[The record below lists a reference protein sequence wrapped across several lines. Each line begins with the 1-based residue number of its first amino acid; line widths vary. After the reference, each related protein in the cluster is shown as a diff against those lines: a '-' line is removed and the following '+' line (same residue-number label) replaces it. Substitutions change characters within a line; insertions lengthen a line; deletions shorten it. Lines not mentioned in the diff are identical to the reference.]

1 MQQLLL
7 FKSIINKRDIKIRE
21 VNMKKVIVFFMV
33 ACMVLFVGCSENK
46 NTETKSTTTKPTE
59 TTTKSTVK
67 TSLTK
72 EEKETIESNKRNFQS
87 NKETDVC
94 ADMRYYYLYVD
105 GMEEDVIVND
115 YDKELPTV
123 STKNIKVTTYKL
135 SDSNNEYHNYLI
147 ANLHNNGKDNLIVR
161 MYVEF
166 LDSDGEV
173 MGSDLQ
179 TVKTLSSKSDYPL
192 RFTGKYKFENFRY
205 TLKAYNT
212 DSINVGKLIESKIT
226 KNNNVI
232 SLKATNKSDGCD
244 VIYTTVA
251 VMLFD
256 NGRLVDFLDGAIG
269 EDHFSGMDY
278 GLQLTENNSA
288 IKLFYCNKKY
298 DTAKVY
304 FDGYA
309 QYMGNV
315 S

>member
-1 MQQLLL
+1 MKKIIVLLL
-7 FKSIINKRDIKIRE
+7 
-21 VNMKKVIVFFMV
+21 V
-33 ACMVLFVGCSENK
+33 ACMVLFVGCNENK
-46 NTETKSTTTKPTE
+46 NTETKGTSA
-59 TTTKSTVK
+59 KSTVK

-72 EEKETIESNKRNFQS
+72 EEKETIENNKRNFES
-87 NKETDVC
+87 NKCQNVYF
-94 ADMRYYYLYVD
+94 DMSCYFLYYND
-105 GMEEDVIVND
+105 IDEDKVVND
-115 YDKELPTV
+115 YDKDLPTV

-135 SDSNNEYHNYLI
+135 SDSNKKYHNYLI
-147 ANLHNNGKDNLIVR
+147 ANLHNDGKDNLIVR

-166 LDSDGEV
+166 LDNNGEV

-192 RFTGKYKFENFRY
+192 RFTGKYEFENFRY

-212 DSINVGKLIESKIT
+212 DSINVGKIIKSKIT

-288 IKLFYCNKKY
+288 IKIFNCNKKY

-309 QYMGNV
+309 KYMGNV

>member
-1 MQQLLL
+1 MKKIIVLLL
-7 FKSIINKRDIKIRE
+7 
-21 VNMKKVIVFFMV
+21 V
-33 ACMVLFVGCSENK
+33 ACMVLFVGCNENK
-46 NTETKSTTTKPTE
+46 NTETKGTSAKSTE

-72 EEKETIESNKRNFQS
+72 EEKETIENNKRNFES
-87 NKETDVC
+87 NKCQNVYF
-94 ADMRYYYLYVD
+94 DMSCYFLYYND
-105 GMEEDVIVND
+105 IDEDKVVND
-115 YDKELPTV
+115 YDKELHTV

-135 SDSNNEYHNYLI
+135 SDSNKKYHNYLI
-147 ANLHNNGKDNLIVR
+147 ANLHNDGKDNLIVR

-166 LDSDGEV
+166 LDNNGEV

-192 RFTGKYKFENFRY
+192 RFTGKYEFENFRY

-212 DSINVGKLIESKIT
+212 DSINVGKIIKSKIT

-288 IKLFYCNKKY
+288 IKIFNCNKKY

-309 QYMGNV
+309 KYMGNV

>member
-1 MQQLLL
+1 MKKIIVLLL
-7 FKSIINKRDIKIRE
+7 
-21 VNMKKVIVFFMV
+21 V
-33 ACMVLFVGCSENK
+33 ACMVLFVGCNENK
-46 NTETKSTTTKPTE
+46 NTETKGTSAKSTE

-72 EEKETIESNKRNFQS
+72 EEKETIENNKRNFES
-87 NKETDVC
+87 NKCQNVYF
-94 ADMRYYYLYVD
+94 DMSCYFLYYND
-105 GMEEDVIVND
+105 IDEDKVVND
-115 YDKELPTV
+115 YDKDLPTV

-147 ANLHNNGKDNLIVR
+147 ANLHNNSKDNLIVR

-166 LDSDGEV
+166 LDNNGEV

-192 RFTGKYKFENFRY
+192 RFTGKYEFENFRY

-212 DSINVGKLIESKIT
+212 DSINVGKIIKSKIT

-278 GLQLTENNSA
+278 GLQLMENNSA
-288 IKLFYCNKKY
+288 IKIFNCNKKY

-309 QYMGNV
+309 KYMGNV

>member
-1 MQQLLL
+1 MKKIILLL
-7 FKSIINKRDIKIRE
+7 L
-21 VNMKKVIVFFMV
+21 V
-33 ACMVLFVGCSENK
+33 ACMVLFVGCNENK
-46 NTETKSTTTKPTE
+46 NTETKGTSAKSTE

-72 EEKETIESNKRNFQS
+72 EEKETIENNKRNFES
-87 NKETDVC
+87 NKCQNVYF
-94 ADMRYYYLYVD
+94 DMSCYFLYYND
-105 GMEEDVIVND
+105 IDEDKVVND
-115 YDKELPTV
+115 YDKDLPTV

-135 SDSNNEYHNYLI
+135 SDSNKKYHNYLI
-147 ANLHNNGKDNLIVR
+147 ANLHNDGKDNLIVR

-166 LDSDGEV
+166 LDNNGEV

-192 RFTGKYKFENFRY
+192 RFTGKYEFENFRY

-212 DSINVGKLIESKIT
+212 DSINVGKIIKSKIT

-288 IKLFYCNKKY
+288 IKIFNCNKKY

-309 QYMGNV
+309 KYMGNV

>member
-1 MQQLLL
+1 MKKIIVLLL
-7 FKSIINKRDIKIRE
+7 
-21 VNMKKVIVFFMV
+21 V
-33 ACMVLFVGCSENK
+33 ACMVLFVGCNENK
-46 NTETKSTTTKPTE
+46 NTETKGTSAKSTE

-72 EEKETIESNKRNFQS
+72 EEKETIENNKRNFES
-87 NKETDVC
+87 NKCQNVYF
-94 ADMRYYYLYVD
+94 DMSCYFLYYND
-105 GMEEDVIVND
+105 IDEDKVVND
-115 YDKELPTV
+115 YDKDLHTV

-192 RFTGKYKFENFRY
+192 RFTGKYEFENFRY

-212 DSINVGKLIESKIT
+212 DSINVGKIIKSKIT

-288 IKLFYCNKKY
+288 IKIFNCNKKY

-309 QYMGNV
+309 KYMGNV

>member
-1 MQQLLL
+1 MKKIIVLLL
-7 FKSIINKRDIKIRE
+7 
-21 VNMKKVIVFFMV
+21 V
-33 ACMVLFVGCSENK
+33 ACMVLFVGCNENK
-46 NTETKSTTTKPTE
+46 NTETKGTSAKSTE

-72 EEKETIESNKRNFQS
+72 EEKETIENNKRNFES
-87 NKETDVC
+87 NKCQNVYF
-94 ADMRYYYLYVD
+94 DMSCYFLYYND
-105 GMEEDVIVND
+105 IDEDKVVND
-115 YDKELPTV
+115 YDKDLPTV

-147 ANLHNNGKDNLIVR
+147 ANLHNDGKDNLIVR

-166 LDSDGEV
+166 LDNNGEV

-192 RFTGKYKFENFRY
+192 RFTGKYEFENFRY

-212 DSINVGKLIESKIT
+212 DSINVGKIIKSKIT

-288 IKLFYCNKKY
+288 IKIFNCNKKY

-309 QYMGNV
+309 KYMGNV

>member
-1 MQQLLL
+1 MKKIIVLLL
-7 FKSIINKRDIKIRE
+7 
-21 VNMKKVIVFFMV
+21 V
-33 ACMVLFVGCSENK
+33 ACMVLFVGCNENK
-46 NTETKSTTTKPTE
+46 NTETKGTSAKSTE

-72 EEKETIESNKRNFQS
+72 EEKETIENNKRNFES
-87 NKETDVC
+87 NKCQNVYF
-94 ADMRYYYLYVD
+94 DMSCYFLYYND
-105 GMEEDVIVND
+105 IDEDKVVND
-115 YDKELPTV
+115 YDKDLPTV

-135 SDSNNEYHNYLI
+135 SDSNKKYHNYLI

-166 LDSDGEV
+166 LDNNGEV

-192 RFTGKYKFENFRY
+192 RFTGKYEFENFRY

-212 DSINVGKLIESKIT
+212 DSINVGKIIKSKIT

-288 IKLFYCNKKY
+288 IKIFNCNKKY

-309 QYMGNV
+309 KYMGNV

>member
-1 MQQLLL
+1 MKKIIVLLL
-7 FKSIINKRDIKIRE
+7 
-21 VNMKKVIVFFMV
+21 V
-33 ACMVLFVGCSENK
+33 ACMVLFVGCNENK
-46 NTETKSTTTKPTE
+46 NTETKGTSAKSTE

-72 EEKETIESNKRNFQS
+72 EEKETIENNKRNFES
-87 NKETDVC
+87 NKCQNVYF
-94 ADMRYYYLYVD
+94 DMSCYFLYYND
-105 GMEEDVIVND
+105 IDEDKVVND
-115 YDKELPTV
+115 YDKDLPTV

-135 SDSNNEYHNYLI
+135 SDSNKKYHNYLI
-147 ANLHNNGKDNLIVR
+147 ANLHNDSKDNLIVR

-166 LDSDGEV
+166 LDNNGEV

-192 RFTGKYKFENFRY
+192 RFTGKYEFENFRY

-212 DSINVGKLIESKIT
+212 DSINVGKIIKSKIT

-288 IKLFYCNKKY
+288 IKIFNCNKKY

-309 QYMGNV
+309 KYMGNV

>member
-1 MQQLLL
+1 MKKIIVLLL
-7 FKSIINKRDIKIRE
+7 
-21 VNMKKVIVFFMV
+21 V
-33 ACMVLFVGCSENK
+33 ACMVLFVGCNENK
-46 NTETKSTTTKPTE
+46 NTETKGTSAKSTE

-72 EEKETIESNKRNFQS
+72 EEKETIENNKRNFES
-87 NKETDVC
+87 NKCQNVYF
-94 ADMRYYYLYVD
+94 DMSCYFLYYND
-105 GMEEDVIVND
+105 IDEDKVVND
-115 YDKELPTV
+115 YDKDLPTV

-135 SDSNNEYHNYLI
+135 SDSNKKYHNYLI
-147 ANLHNNGKDNLIVR
+147 ANLHNDGKDNLIVR

-192 RFTGKYKFENFRY
+192 RFTGKYEFENFRY

-212 DSINVGKLIESKIT
+212 DSINVGKIIKSKIS

-288 IKLFYCNKKY
+288 IKIFNCNKKY

-309 QYMGNV
+309 KYMGNV

>member
-1 MQQLLL
+1 MKKIIVLLL
-7 FKSIINKRDIKIRE
+7 
-21 VNMKKVIVFFMV
+21 V
-33 ACMVLFVGCSENK
+33 ACMVLFVGCNENK
-46 NTETKSTTTKPTE
+46 NTETKGTSAKSTE

-72 EEKETIESNKRNFQS
+72 EEKETIENNKRNFQS

-115 YDKELPTV
+115 YDKDLPTV

-135 SDSNNEYHNYLI
+135 SDSNKKYHNYLI
-147 ANLHNNGKDNLIVR
+147 ANLHNDGKDNLIVR

-166 LDSDGEV
+166 LDNNGEV

-192 RFTGKYKFENFRY
+192 RFTGKYEFENFRY

-212 DSINVGKLIESKIT
+212 DSINVGKIIKSKIT

-256 NGRLVDFLDGAIG
+256 NGSWLIFL
-269 EDHFSGMDY
+269 MV
-278 GLQLTENNSA
+278 L
-288 IKLFYCNKKY
+288 
-298 DTAKVY
+298 
-304 FDGYA
+304 
-309 QYMGNV
+309 
-315 S
+315 

>member
-1 MQQLLL
+1 MKKIIVLLL
-7 FKSIINKRDIKIRE
+7 
-21 VNMKKVIVFFMV
+21 V
-33 ACMVLFVGCSENK
+33 ACMVLFVGCNENK
-46 NTETKSTTTKPTE
+46 NTETKGTSAKSTE

-115 YDKELPTV
+115 YDKELHTV
-123 STKNIKVTTYKL
+123 STNNIKVTTYKL
-135 SDSNNEYHNYLI
+135 SDSNKKYHNYLI
-147 ANLHNNGKDNLIVR
+147 ANLHNDGKDNLIVR

-166 LDSDGEV
+166 LDNNGEV

-192 RFTGKYKFENFRY
+192 RFTGKYEFENFRY

-212 DSINVGKLIESKIT
+212 DSINVGKIIKSKIT

-269 EDHFSGMDY
+269 EDHFSDMDY

-288 IKLFYCNKKY
+288 IKIFNCNKKY

-309 QYMGNV
+309 KYMGNV

>member
-1 MQQLLL
+1 MKKIIVLLL
-7 FKSIINKRDIKIRE
+7 
-21 VNMKKVIVFFMV
+21 V
-33 ACMVLFVGCSENK
+33 ACMVLFVGCNENK
-46 NTETKSTTTKPTE
+46 NTETKGTSAKSTE

-72 EEKETIESNKRNFQS
+72 EEKETIENNKRNFES
-87 NKETDVC
+87 NKCKNVYF
-94 ADMRYYYLYVD
+94 DMSCYFLYYND
-105 GMEEDVIVND
+105 IDEDKVVND
-115 YDKELPTV
+115 YDKDLPTV

-135 SDSNNEYHNYLI
+135 SDSNKKYHNYLI
-147 ANLHNNGKDNLIVR
+147 ANLHNDGKDNLIVR

-192 RFTGKYKFENFRY
+192 RFTGKYEFENFRY

-212 DSINVGKLIESKIT
+212 DSINVGKIIKSKIT

-288 IKLFYCNKKY
+288 IKIFNCNKKY

-309 QYMGNV
+309 KYMGNV

>member
-1 MQQLLL
+1 MKKIIVLLL
-7 FKSIINKRDIKIRE
+7 
-21 VNMKKVIVFFMV
+21 V
-33 ACMVLFVGCSENK
+33 ACMVLFVGCNENK
-46 NTETKSTTTKPTE
+46 NTETKGTSAKSTE

-72 EEKETIESNKRNFQS
+72 EEKETIESNKRNFES
-87 NKETDVC
+87 NKCQNVYF
-94 ADMRYYYLYVD
+94 DMSCYFLYYND
-105 GMEEDVIVND
+105 IDEDKVVND
-115 YDKELPTV
+115 YDKDLPTV

-135 SDSNNEYHNYLI
+135 SDSNKKYHNYLI
-147 ANLHNNGKDNLIVR
+147 ANLHNDGKDNLIVR

-192 RFTGKYKFENFRY
+192 RFTGKYEFENFRY

-212 DSINVGKLIESKIT
+212 DSINVGKIIKSKIT

-288 IKLFYCNKKY
+288 IKIFNCNKKY

-309 QYMGNV
+309 KYMGNV

>member
-1 MQQLLL
+1 MKKIIVLLL
-7 FKSIINKRDIKIRE
+7 
-21 VNMKKVIVFFMV
+21 V
-33 ACMVLFVGCSENK
+33 ACMVLFVGCNENK
-46 NTETKSTTTKPTE
+46 NTETKGTSAKSTE

-105 GMEEDVIVND
+105 GMKEDVIVND
-115 YDKELPTV
+115 YDKDLPTV

-135 SDSNNEYHNYLI
+135 SDSNKKYHNYLI
-147 ANLHNNGKDNLIVR
+147 ANLHNDGKDNLIVR

-166 LDSDGEV
+166 LDNNGEV

-192 RFTGKYKFENFRY
+192 RFTGKYEFENFRY

-212 DSINVGKLIESKIT
+212 DSINVGKIIKSKIT

-288 IKLFYCNKKY
+288 IKIFNCNKKY

-309 QYMGNV
+309 KYMGNV

>member
-1 MQQLLL
+1 MKKIIVLLL
-7 FKSIINKRDIKIRE
+7 
-21 VNMKKVIVFFMV
+21 V
-33 ACMVLFVGCSENK
+33 ACMVLFVGCNENK
-46 NTETKSTTTKPTE
+46 NTETKGTSAKSTE

-72 EEKETIESNKRNFQS
+72 EEKETIENNKRNFES
-87 NKETDVC
+87 NKCQNVYF
-94 ADMRYYYLYVD
+94 DMSCYFLYYND
-105 GMEEDVIVND
+105 IDEDKVVND
-115 YDKELPTV
+115 YDKDLPTV

-135 SDSNNEYHNYLI
+135 SDSNKKYHNYLI
-147 ANLHNNGKDNLIVR
+147 ANLHNDGKDNLIVR

-166 LDSDGEV
+166 LDNNGEV

-192 RFTGKYKFENFRY
+192 RFTGKYEFENFRY

-212 DSINVGKLIESKIT
+212 DSINVGKIIKSKIT

-288 IKLFYCNKKY
+288 IKIFNCNKKY

-309 QYMGNV
+309 KYYMGNV

>member
-1 MQQLLL
+1 MKKIIVLLL
-7 FKSIINKRDIKIRE
+7 
-21 VNMKKVIVFFMV
+21 V
-33 ACMVLFVGCSENK
+33 ACMVLFVGCNENK
-46 NTETKSTTTKPTE
+46 NTETKGTSAKSTE

-115 YDKELPTV
+115 YDKELHTV

-135 SDSNNEYHNYLI
+135 SDSNKKYHNYLI
-147 ANLHNNGKDNLIVR
+147 ANLHNDGKDNLIVR

-166 LDSDGEV
+166 LDNNGEV

-192 RFTGKYKFENFRY
+192 RFTGKYEFENFRY

-212 DSINVGKLIESKIT
+212 DSINVGKIIKSKIT

-269 EDHFSGMDY
+269 EDHFSDMDY

-288 IKLFYCNKKY
+288 IKIFNCNKKY

-309 QYMGNV
+309 KYMVNV

>member
-1 MQQLLL
+1 MKKIIVLLL
-7 FKSIINKRDIKIRE
+7 
-21 VNMKKVIVFFMV
+21 V
-33 ACMVLFVGCSENK
+33 ACMVLFVGCNENK
-46 NTETKSTTTKPTE
+46 NTETKGTSAKSTE

-72 EEKETIESNKRNFQS
+72 EEKETIENNKRNFES
-87 NKETDVC
+87 NKCQNVYF
-94 ADMRYYYLYVD
+94 DMSCYFLYYND
-105 GMEEDVIVND
+105 IDEDKVVND
-115 YDKELPTV
+115 YDKDLPTV

-135 SDSNNEYHNYLI
+135 SGSNKKYHNYLI
-147 ANLHNNGKDNLIVR
+147 ANLHNDGKDNLIVR

-166 LDSDGEV
+166 LDNNGEV

-192 RFTGKYKFENFRY
+192 RFTGKYEFENFRY

-212 DSINVGKLIESKIT
+212 DSINVGKIIKSKIT

-269 EDHFSGMDY
+269 EDHFSDMDY

-288 IKLFYCNKKY
+288 IKIFNCNKKY

-309 QYMGNV
+309 KYMGNV

>member
-1 MQQLLL
+1 MKKIIVLLL
-7 FKSIINKRDIKIRE
+7 
-21 VNMKKVIVFFMV
+21 V
-33 ACMVLFVGCSENK
+33 ACMVLFVGCNENK
-46 NTETKSTTTKPTE
+46 NTETKGTSAKSTE

-115 YDKELPTV
+115 YDKELHTV

-135 SDSNNEYHNYLI
+135 SDSNKKYHNYLI
-147 ANLHNNGKDNLIVR
+147 ANLHNDGKDNLIVR

-166 LDSDGEV
+166 LDNNGEV

-192 RFTGKYKFENFRY
+192 RFTGKYEFENFRY

-212 DSINVGKLIESKIT
+212 DSINVGKIIKSKIT

-256 NGRLVDFLDGAIG
+256 NGRLVDFLDGAIV

-288 IKLFYCNKKY
+288 IKIFNCNKKY

-309 QYMGNV
+309 KYMGNV

>member
-1 MQQLLL
+1 MKKIIVLLL
-7 FKSIINKRDIKIRE
+7 
-21 VNMKKVIVFFMV
+21 V
-33 ACMVLFVGCSENK
+33 ACMVLFVGCNENK
-46 NTETKSTTTKPTE
+46 NTETKGTSAKSTE

-115 YDKELPTV
+115 YDKDLPTV

-135 SDSNNEYHNYLI
+135 SDSNKKYHNYLI
-147 ANLHNNGKDNLIVR
+147 ANLHNDGKDNLIVR

-166 LDSDGEV
+166 LDNNGEV

-192 RFTGKYKFENFRY
+192 RFTGKYEFENFRY

-212 DSINVGKLIESKIT
+212 DSINVGKIIKSKIT

-256 NGRLVDFLDGAIG
+256 NGSWLIFL
-269 EDHFSGMDY
+269 MV
-278 GLQLTENNSA
+278 L
-288 IKLFYCNKKY
+288 
-298 DTAKVY
+298 
-304 FDGYA
+304 
-309 QYMGNV
+309 
-315 S
+315 

>member
-1 MQQLLL
+1 MKKIIVLLL
-7 FKSIINKRDIKIRE
+7 
-21 VNMKKVIVFFMV
+21 V
-33 ACMVLFVGCSENK
+33 ACMVLFVGCNENK
-46 NTETKSTTTKPTE
+46 NTETKGTSAKSTE

-72 EEKETIESNKRNFQS
+72 EEKETIENNKRNFES
-87 NKETDVC
+87 NKCQNVYF
-94 ADMRYYYLYVD
+94 DMSCYFLYYND
-105 GMEEDVIVND
+105 IDEDKVVND
-115 YDKELPTV
+115 YDKDLPTV

-192 RFTGKYKFENFRY
+192 RFTCKYEFENFRY

-212 DSINVGKLIESKIT
+212 DSINVGKIIKSKIT

-288 IKLFYCNKKY
+288 IKIFNCNKKY

-309 QYMGNV
+309 KYMGNV

>member
-1 MQQLLL
+1 MKKIIVLLL
-7 FKSIINKRDIKIRE
+7 
-21 VNMKKVIVFFMV
+21 V
-33 ACMVLFVGCSENK
+33 ACMVLFVGCNENK
-46 NTETKSTTTKPTE
+46 NTETKGTSAKSTE

-72 EEKETIESNKRNFQS
+72 EEKETIENNKMNFQR

-115 YDKELPTV
+115 YDKELHTV

-135 SDSNNEYHNYLI
+135 SDSNKKYHNYLI
-147 ANLHNNGKDNLIVR
+147 ANLHNDGKDNLIVR

-166 LDSDGEV
+166 LDNNGEV

-192 RFTGKYKFENFRY
+192 RFTGKYEFENFRY

-212 DSINVGKLIESKIT
+212 DSINVGKIIKSKIT

-288 IKLFYCNKKY
+288 IKIFNCDKKY

-309 QYMGNV
+309 KYMGNV

>member
-1 MQQLLL
+1 MKKIIVLLL
-7 FKSIINKRDIKIRE
+7 
-21 VNMKKVIVFFMV
+21 V
-33 ACMVLFVGCSENK
+33 ACMVLFVGCNENK
-46 NTETKSTTTKPTE
+46 NTETKGTSAKSTE

-72 EEKETIESNKRNFQS
+72 EEKETIENNKRNFES
-87 NKETDVC
+87 NKCQNVYF
-94 ADMRYYYLYVD
+94 DMSCYFLYYND
-105 GMEEDVIVND
+105 IDEDKVVND
-115 YDKELPTV
+115 YDKDLPTV

-135 SDSNNEYHNYLI
+135 SDSNKKYHNYLI
-147 ANLHNNGKDNLIVR
+147 ANLHNDGKDNLIVR

-166 LDSDGEV
+166 LDNNGEV

-192 RFTGKYKFENFRY
+192 RFTGKYEFENFRY

-212 DSINVGKLIESKIT
+212 DSINVGKIIKSKIT

-269 EDHFSGMDY
+269 EDHFSDMDY

-288 IKLFYCNKKY
+288 IKIFNCNKKY

-309 QYMGNV
+309 KYMGNV

>member
-1 MQQLLL
+1 MKKIIVLLL
-7 FKSIINKRDIKIRE
+7 
-21 VNMKKVIVFFMV
+21 V
-33 ACMVLFVGCSENK
+33 ACMVLFVGCNENK
-46 NTETKSTTTKPTE
+46 NTETKGTSAKSTE

-72 EEKETIESNKRNFQS
+72 EEKETIENNKRNFES
-87 NKETDVC
+87 NKCQNVYF
-94 ADMRYYYLYVD
+94 DMSCYFLYYND
-105 GMEEDVIVND
+105 IDEDKVVND
-115 YDKELPTV
+115 YDKDLPTV

-166 LDSDGEV
+166 LDNNGEV

-192 RFTGKYKFENFRY
+192 RFTGKYEFENFRY

-212 DSINVGKLIESKIT
+212 DSINVGKIIKSKIT

-269 EDHFSGMDY
+269 EDHFSDMDY

-288 IKLFYCNKKY
+288 IKIFNCNKKY

-309 QYMGNV
+309 KYMGNV

>member
-1 MQQLLL
+1 MKKIIVLLL
-7 FKSIINKRDIKIRE
+7 
-21 VNMKKVIVFFMV
+21 V
-33 ACMVLFVGCSENK
+33 ACMVLFVGCNENK
-46 NTETKSTTTKPTE
+46 NTETKGTSAKSTE

-72 EEKETIESNKRNFQS
+72 EEKETIESNKRNFES
-87 NKETDVC
+87 NKCQNVYF
-94 ADMRYYYLYVD
+94 DMSCYFLYYND
-105 GMEEDVIVND
+105 IDEDKVVND
-115 YDKELPTV
+115 YDKDLPTV

-135 SDSNNEYHNYLI
+135 SDSNKKYHNYLI
-147 ANLHNNGKDNLIVR
+147 ANLHNDGKDNLIVR

-166 LDSDGEV
+166 LDNNGEV

-192 RFTGKYKFENFRY
+192 RFTGKYEFENFRY

-212 DSINVGKLIESKIT
+212 DSINVGKIIKSKIT

-288 IKLFYCNKKY
+288 IKIFNCNKKY

-309 QYMGNV
+309 KYMGNV

>member
-1 MQQLLL
+1 MIIIVL
-7 FKSIINKRDIKIRE
+7 SI
-21 VNMKKVIVFFMV
+21 
-33 ACMVLFVGCSENK
+33 
-46 NTETKSTTTKPTE
+46 
-59 TTTKSTVK
+59 
-67 TSLTK
+67 LT
-72 EEKETIESNKRNFQS
+72 
-87 NKETDVC
+87 
-94 ADMRYYYLYVD
+94 L
-105 GMEEDVIVND
+105 
-115 YDKELPTV
+115 
-123 STKNIKVTTYKL
+123 KNIYNQEEFNIVISSGFIIDEICV
-135 SDSNNEYHNYLI
+135 SDSNKKYHNYLI
-147 ANLHNNGKDNLIVR
+147 ANLHNDGKDNLIVR

-166 LDSDGEV
+166 LDNNGEV

-192 RFTGKYKFENFRY
+192 RFTGKYEFENFRY

-212 DSINVGKLIESKIT
+212 DSINVGKIIKSKIT

-288 IKLFYCNKKY
+288 IKIFNCNKKY

-309 QYMGNV
+309 KYMGNV

>member
-1 MQQLLL
+1 MKKIIVLLL
-7 FKSIINKRDIKIRE
+7 
-21 VNMKKVIVFFMV
+21 V
-33 ACMVLFVGCSENK
+33 ACMVLFVGCNENK
-46 NTETKSTTTKPTE
+46 NTETKGTSAKSTE

-72 EEKETIESNKRNFQS
+72 EEKETIENNKRNFQS

-115 YDKELPTV
+115 YDKDLPTV

-135 SDSNNEYHNYLI
+135 SDSNKKYHNYLI
-147 ANLHNNGKDNLIVR
+147 ANLHNDGKDNLIVR

-166 LDSDGEV
+166 LDNNGEV

-192 RFTGKYKFENFRY
+192 RFTGKYEFENFRY

-212 DSINVGKLIESKIT
+212 DSINVGKIIKSKIT

-278 GLQLTENNSA
+278 SLQLTENNSA
-288 IKLFYCNKKY
+288 IKIFNCNKKY

-309 QYMGNV
+309 KYMGNV

>member
-1 MQQLLL
+1 MKKIIVLLL
-7 FKSIINKRDIKIRE
+7 
-21 VNMKKVIVFFMV
+21 V
-33 ACMVLFVGCSENK
+33 ACMVLFVGCNENK
-46 NTETKSTTTKPTE
+46 NTETKGTSAKSTE

-72 EEKETIESNKRNFQS
+72 EEKETIENNKRNFES
-87 NKETDVC
+87 NKCQNVYF
-94 ADMRYYYLYVD
+94 DMSCYFLYYND
-105 GMEEDVIVND
+105 IDEDKVVND
-115 YDKELPTV
+115 YDKDLPTV

-192 RFTGKYKFENFRY
+192 RFTGKYEFENFRY

-212 DSINVGKLIESKIT
+212 DSINVGKIIKSKIT

-288 IKLFYCNKKY
+288 IKIFNCNKKY

-309 QYMGNV
+309 KYMGNV

>member
-1 MQQLLL
+1 MKKIIVLLL
-7 FKSIINKRDIKIRE
+7 
-21 VNMKKVIVFFMV
+21 V
-33 ACMVLFVGCSENK
+33 ACMVLFVGCNENK
-46 NTETKSTTTKPTE
+46 NTETKGTSAKSTE

-72 EEKETIESNKRNFQS
+72 EEKEIIESNKRNFQS

-115 YDKELPTV
+115 YDKDLPTV

-135 SDSNNEYHNYLI
+135 SDSNKKYHNYLI
-147 ANLHNNGKDNLIVR
+147 ANLHNDGKDNLIVR

-166 LDSDGEV
+166 LDNNGEV

-192 RFTGKYKFENFRY
+192 RFTGKYEFENFRY

-212 DSINVGKLIESKIT
+212 DSINVGKIIKSKIT

-288 IKLFYCNKKY
+288 IKIFNCNKKY

-309 QYMGNV
+309 KYMGNV

>member
-1 MQQLLL
+1 MKKIIVLLL
-7 FKSIINKRDIKIRE
+7 
-21 VNMKKVIVFFMV
+21 V
-33 ACMVLFVGCSENK
+33 ACMVLFVGCNENK
-46 NTETKSTTTKPTE
+46 NTETKGTSAKSTE

-115 YDKELPTV
+115 YDKELHTV

-135 SDSNNEYHNYLI
+135 SDSNKKYHNYLI
-147 ANLHNNGKDNLIVR
+147 ANLHNDGKDNLIVR

-166 LDSDGEV
+166 LDNNGEV

-192 RFTGKYKFENFRY
+192 RFTGKYEFENFRY

-212 DSINVGKLIESKIT
+212 DSINVGKIIKSKIT

-269 EDHFSGMDY
+269 GDHFSGMDY

-288 IKLFYCNKKY
+288 IKIFNCNKKY

-309 QYMGNV
+309 KYMGNV

>member
-1 MQQLLL
+1 MKKIIVLLL
-7 FKSIINKRDIKIRE
+7 
-21 VNMKKVIVFFMV
+21 V
-33 ACMVLFVGCSENK
+33 ACMVLFVGCNENK
-46 NTETKSTTTKPTE
+46 NTETKGTSAKSTE

-72 EEKETIESNKRNFQS
+72 EEKETIENNKRNFES
-87 NKETDVC
+87 NKCQNVYF
-94 ADMRYYYLYVD
+94 DMSCYFLYYND
-105 GMEEDVIVND
+105 IDEDKVVND
-115 YDKELPTV
+115 YDKDLPTV

-135 SDSNNEYHNYLI
+135 SDSNKKYHNYLI
-147 ANLHNNGKDNLIVR
+147 ANLHNDAKDNLIVR

-192 RFTGKYKFENFRY
+192 RFTGKYEFENFRY

-212 DSINVGKLIESKIT
+212 DSINVGKIIKSKIS

-288 IKLFYCNKKY
+288 IKIFNCNKKY

-309 QYMGNV
+309 KYMGNV

>member
-1 MQQLLL
+1 MKKIIVLLL
-7 FKSIINKRDIKIRE
+7 
-21 VNMKKVIVFFMV
+21 V
-33 ACMVLFVGCSENK
+33 ACMVLFVGCNENK
-46 NTETKSTTTKPTE
+46 NTETKGTSAKSTE

-72 EEKETIESNKRNFQS
+72 EEKETIENHKRHFQS

-115 YDKELPTV
+115 YDKELHTV

-135 SDSNNEYHNYLI
+135 SDSNKKYHNYLI
-147 ANLHNNGKDNLIVR
+147 ANLHNDGKDNLIVR

-166 LDSDGEV
+166 LDNNGEV

-192 RFTGKYKFENFRY
+192 RFTGKYEFENFRY

-212 DSINVGKLIESKIT
+212 DSINVGKIIKSKIT

-288 IKLFYCNKKY
+288 IKIFNCNKKY

-309 QYMGNV
+309 KYMGNV

>member
-1 MQQLLL
+1 MKKIIVLLL
-7 FKSIINKRDIKIRE
+7 
-21 VNMKKVIVFFMV
+21 V
-33 ACMVLFVGCSENK
+33 ACMVLFVGCNENK
-46 NTETKSTTTKPTE
+46 NTETKGTSAKSTE

-72 EEKETIESNKRNFQS
+72 EEKETIESNNRNFQS

-115 YDKELPTV
+115 YDKDLPTV

-135 SDSNNEYHNYLI
+135 SDSNKKYHNYLI
-147 ANLHNNGKDNLIVR
+147 ANLHNDGKDNLIVR

-166 LDSDGEV
+166 LDNNGEV

-192 RFTGKYKFENFRY
+192 RFTGKYEFENFRY

-212 DSINVGKLIESKIT
+212 DSINVGKIIKSKIT

-288 IKLFYCNKKY
+288 IKIFNCNKKY

-309 QYMGNV
+309 KYMGNV

>member
-1 MQQLLL
+1 MKKIIVLLL
-7 FKSIINKRDIKIRE
+7 
-21 VNMKKVIVFFMV
+21 V
-33 ACMVLFVGCSENK
+33 ACMVLFVGCNENK
-46 NTETKSTTTKPTE
+46 NTETKGTSAKSTE

-72 EEKETIESNKRNFQS
+72 EEKETIENNKRNFQS

-115 YDKELPTV
+115 YDKELHTV

-135 SDSNNEYHNYLI
+135 SDSNKKYHNYLI
-147 ANLHNNGKDNLIVR
+147 ANLHNDGKDNLIVR

-166 LDSDGEV
+166 LDNNGEV

-192 RFTGKYKFENFRY
+192 RFTGKYEFENFRY

-212 DSINVGKLIESKIT
+212 DSINVGKIIKSKIT

-278 GLQLTENNSA
+278 GLQLMENNSA
-288 IKLFYCNKKY
+288 IKIFNCNKKY

-309 QYMGNV
+309 KYMGNV

>member
-1 MQQLLL
+1 MKKIIVLLL
-7 FKSIINKRDIKIRE
+7 
-21 VNMKKVIVFFMV
+21 V
-33 ACMVLFVGCSENK
+33 ACMVLFVGCNENK
-46 NTETKSTTTKPTE
+46 NTETKGTSAKSTE

-72 EEKETIESNKRNFQS
+72 EEKETIENNKRNFQS

-115 YDKELPTV
+115 YDKDLPTV

-135 SDSNNEYHNYLI
+135 SDSNKKYHNYLI
-147 ANLHNNGKDNLIVR
+147 ANLHNDGKDNLIVR

-166 LDSDGEV
+166 LDNNGEV

-192 RFTGKYKFENFRY
+192 RFTGKYEFENFRY

-212 DSINVGKLIESKIT
+212 DSINVGKIIKSKIT

-288 IKLFYCNKKY
+288 IKIFNCNKKY

-309 QYMGNV
+309 KYMGNV

>member
-1 MQQLLL
+1 MKKIIVLLL
-7 FKSIINKRDIKIRE
+7 
-21 VNMKKVIVFFMV
+21 V
-33 ACMVLFVGCSENK
+33 ACMVLFVGCNENK
-46 NTETKSTTTKPTE
+46 NTETKGTSAKSTE

-72 EEKETIESNKRNFQS
+72 EEKETIENNKRNFES
-87 NKETDVC
+87 NKCQNVYF
-94 ADMRYYYLYVD
+94 DMSCYFLYYND
-105 GMEEDVIVND
+105 IDEDKVVND
-115 YDKELPTV
+115 YDKDLPTV

-135 SDSNNEYHNYLI
+135 SDSNKKYHNYLI
-147 ANLHNNGKDNLIVR
+147 ANLHNDGKDNLIVR

-166 LDSDGEV
+166 LDNNGEV

-192 RFTGKYKFENFRY
+192 RFTGKYEFENFRY

-212 DSINVGKLIESKIT
+212 DSINVGRIIKSKIT

-288 IKLFYCNKKY
+288 IKIFNCNKKY

-309 QYMGNV
+309 KYMGNV

>member
-1 MQQLLL
+1 MKKIIVLLL
-7 FKSIINKRDIKIRE
+7 
-21 VNMKKVIVFFMV
+21 V
-33 ACMVLFVGCSENK
+33 ACMVLFVGCNENK
-46 NTETKSTTTKPTE
+46 NTETKGTSAKSTE

-72 EEKETIESNKRNFQS
+72 EEKETIENNKRNFES
-87 NKETDVC
+87 NKCQNVYF
-94 ADMRYYYLYVD
+94 DMSCYFLYYND
-105 GMEEDVIVND
+105 IDEDKVVND
-115 YDKELPTV
+115 YDKDLPTV

-135 SDSNNEYHNYLI
+135 SDSNKKYHNYLI
-147 ANLHNNGKDNLIVR
+147 ANLHNDGKDNLIVR

-192 RFTGKYKFENFRY
+192 RFTGKYEFENFRY

-212 DSINVGKLIESKIT
+212 DSINVGKIIKSKIT

-288 IKLFYCNKKY
+288 IKIFNCNKKY

-309 QYMGNV
+309 KYMGNV

>member
-1 MQQLLL
+1 MKKIIVLLL
-7 FKSIINKRDIKIRE
+7 
-21 VNMKKVIVFFMV
+21 V
-33 ACMVLFVGCSENK
+33 ACMVLFVGCNENK
-46 NTETKSTTTKPTE
+46 NTETKGTSAKSTE

-72 EEKETIESNKRNFQS
+72 EEKETIENNKRNFES
-87 NKETDVC
+87 NKCQNVYF
-94 ADMRYYYLYVD
+94 DMSCYFLYYND
-105 GMEEDVIVND
+105 IDEDKVVND
-115 YDKELPTV
+115 YDKDLPTV

-135 SDSNNEYHNYLI
+135 SDSNKKYHNYLI
-147 ANLHNNGKDNLIVR
+147 ANLHNDGKDNLIVR

-166 LDSDGEV
+166 LDNNGEV

-192 RFTGKYKFENFRY
+192 RFTGKYEFENFRY

-212 DSINVGKLIESKIT
+212 DSINVGKIIKSKIT

-288 IKLFYCNKKY
+288 IKIFNCNKKY

-309 QYMGNV
+309 RYMGNV

>member
-1 MQQLLL
+1 MKKIIVLLL
-7 FKSIINKRDIKIRE
+7 
-21 VNMKKVIVFFMV
+21 V
-33 ACMVLFVGCSENK
+33 ACMVLFVGCNENK
-46 NTETKSTTTKPTE
+46 NTETKGTSAKSTE

-72 EEKETIESNKRNFQS
+72 EEKETIENNKRNFES
-87 NKETDVC
+87 NKCQNVYF
-94 ADMRYYYLYVD
+94 DMSCYFLYYND
-105 GMEEDVIVND
+105 IDEDKVVND
-115 YDKELPTV
+115 YDKDLPTV

-135 SDSNNEYHNYLI
+135 SDSNKKYHNYLI
-147 ANLHNNGKDNLIVR
+147 ANLHNDGKDNLIVR

-166 LDSDGEV
+166 LDNNGEV

-192 RFTGKYKFENFRY
+192 RFTGKYEFENFRY

-212 DSINVGKLIESKIT
+212 DSINVGKIIKSKIT

-288 IKLFYCNKKY
+288 IKIFNCNKKY